1 MNYLYSFILSD
12 QLDLWTQRAS
22 GCTCPDD
29 VLDHTCA
36 CCVSNGCQC
45 AGLKPQRC
53 GQCGLEQY
61 CDDSKYIIIEERR
74 FRGRIWNL
82 FLNSDCATP
91 YLSQKFCQ
99 KHRKTAE
106 T

>member
-1 MNYLYSFILSD
+1 MATIKILPYLLSD

-61 CDDSKYIIIEERR
+61 CDDSKYIMDLK
-74 FRGRIWNL
+74 IWKVGQNEVKMFQL
-82 FLNSDCATP
+82 LT
-91 YLSQKFCQ
+91 
-99 KHRKTAE
+99 H
-106 T
+106 